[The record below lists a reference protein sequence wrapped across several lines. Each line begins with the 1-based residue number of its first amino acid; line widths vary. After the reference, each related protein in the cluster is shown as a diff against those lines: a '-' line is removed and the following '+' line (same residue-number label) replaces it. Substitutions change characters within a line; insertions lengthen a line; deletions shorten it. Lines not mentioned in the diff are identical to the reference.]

1 VNGVEPGDLHGS
13 AHRQVMAGVIA
24 ACGFSSGDRVV
35 IGHWW
40 QSPIGAFTDVMW
52 AEPDGVRVL
61 YAPDARVARF
71 VTSVYRFD
79 RTEVVPFRTQGD
91 ARHLVVEVADRRVE
105 LISGRG
111 IPIPFRRPRWFT
123 RYVEGPIAR
132 ALMDVRT
139 YGVSPTGVREWYQAD
154 VWRPVREAAASIG
167 GRDLGARARVEPA
180 VHFGFSEPPGRPSMV
195 DLHTVLDDPSGRLD
209 VVLQR

>member
-1 VNGVEPGDLHGS
+1 
-13 AHRQVMAGVIA
+13 MAGVIA
-24 ACGFSSGDRVV
+24 ACGFASGDRVV

-61 YAPDARVARF
+61 FAPDAGVARF

-105 LISGRG
+105 LVSGHG
-111 IPIPFRRPRWFT
+111 IPIPFRRPCWFT

-132 ALMDVRT
+132 ALLHVRT
-139 YGVSPTGVREWYQAD
+139 YGTSPTGVREWYQAD
-154 VWRPVREAAASIG
+154 VWRPVRQASASIG
-167 GRDLGARARVEPA
+167 GRDLGARARVAPP

-209 VVLQR
+209 AVLRH